1 MPPDFIST
9 AAFLVVGFPLLLL
22 LLVLSLGRLEDWM
35 LMPDE
40 RAAAVSQ
47 LLEQVDEA
55 EELEKAVALMMSEV
69 ADRPEVRRQSPAA
82 GGRALRLARRSGA

>member
-1 MPPDFIST
+1 MSFDLSPSI
-9 AAFLVVGFPLLLL
+9 AAMVVGFPLLLL
-22 LLVLSLGRLEDWM
+22 LLVLFLGRIEDWM

-47 LLEQVDEA
+47 LLEQVDKP

-69 ADRPEVRRQSPAA
+69 ADRPSAKTASPAT
-82 GGRALRLARRSGA
+82 RTRSLRLAGRRRA

>member
-1 MPPDFIST
+1 MSFDLNPST
-9 AAFLVVGFPLLLL
+9 MAMVAGFPLLLL
-22 LLVLSLGRLEDWM
+22 LLMLVLSRIEDWM

-47 LLEQVDEA
+47 LLEQVDKP

-69 ADRPEVRRQSPAA
+69 ADRASTKDVSPAA
-82 GGRALRLARRSGA
+82 RTRSVRLAGRRRA

>member
-1 MPPDFIST
+1 MSFDLSPST
-9 AAFLVVGFPLLLL
+9 AAMVVGFPLLLL
-22 LLVLSLGRLEDWM
+22 LLVLLLGRIEDWM

-47 LLEQVDEA
+47 LLEQVERP

-69 ADRPEVRRQSPAA
+69 ADRPSAKTASPAA
-82 GGRALRLARRSGA
+82 RTRSLRLAGRRRA

>member
-1 MPPDFIST
+1 MSFDLNPT
-9 AAFLVVGFPLLLL
+9 TVAMVAGFPLLLL
-22 LLVLSLGRLEDWM
+22 ALMLVLSRIEDWM

-47 LLEQVDEA
+47 LLDQVDKP

-69 ADRPEVRRQSPAA
+69 ADRPGTKDASPAA
-82 GGRALRLARRSGA
+82 RTRSVRLAGRRRA

>member
-1 MPPDFIST
+1 MPFDLSPPGIALLF
-9 AAFLVVGFPLLLL
+9 GFPALLLM
-22 LLVLSLGRLEDWM
+22 LVLFLGRLEDWV
-35 LMPDE
+35 LNPDE

-69 ADRPEVRRQSPAA
+69 ADRPSSRRPSPAA
-82 GGRALRLARRSGA
+82 RMRAWRLVRRRRA

>member
-1 MPPDFIST
+1 M
-9 AAFLVVGFPLLLL
+9 AFDLSPSVITIVVGFPLLLL
-22 LLVLSLGRLEDWM
+22 MLVLVLARIEDWM
-35 LMPDE
+35 VMPDE

-69 ADRPEVRRQSPAA
+69 ADRPTTKSPSPVVKT
-82 GGRALRLARRSGA
+82 RAVRLARRGRA